1 MVVAVSAMRMMQ
13 TPVYEIVDVI
23 AMRHG
28 FVAAIR
34 PVPVLRLV
42 AGGVMVRIA
51 AARIPC
57 THADDMLIGTA
68 PLGVFEPAMI
78 EIIDMAFVLHGD
90 VPAAWAM
97 DVRRNLVGTALFG
110 GHGGSFLPPLN
121 HRQEICQRSGCGK
134 GHTSGRR
141 HVRFGVEKQTWRSAI
156 TRSALHP
163 ILLQNSAAHEGWGE
177 L

>member
-1 MVVAVSAMRMMQ
+1 MGDYCERPVVVAVIAMRMMQ

-163 ILLQNSAAHEGWGE
+163 RADIR
-177 L
+177 